1 MSEERTLVQQA
12 GQLFQVHPWHG
23 IPTWA
28 EPGRVL
34 NAFIELV
41 PTDGLKY
48 ELDRKTGHLRVDRPQ
63 RFSNRCPTLYGF
75 FPRTLGGAA
84 VAARSVE
91 RTGRAG
97 LLGDGDPLDVCV
109 LFGRTIRRGAFLA
122 HVRPVG
128 GVRTIDGETAD
139 DKILA
144 VLDADPAFGAASEVG
159 DLPGGLLERLRHY
172 FETYKQPPDAM
183 TPRVAVAETFGRA
196 EAIEVIRRAEADYV
210 SAFPSAL

>member
-1 MSEERTLVQQA
+1 MTEERNIVQQI

-28 EPGRVL
+28 GPGRVL

-41 PTDGLKY
+41 PTDGVKY
-48 ELDRKTGHLRVDRPQ
+48 ELDQKTGHLRVDRPQ

-75 FPRTLGGAA
+75 LPRTLGGAS
-84 VAARSVE
+84 VASRSSEV
-91 RTGRAG
+91 TGRPG

-109 LFGRTIRRGAFLA
+109 FFEGAIRRGGFLA

-128 GVRTIDGETAD
+128 GIRTLDGQTAD

-144 VLDADPAFGAASEVG
+144 VLDSDPAYGVASESDQV
-159 DLPGGLLERLRHY
+159 PTGLLDRLRHY

-183 TPRVAVAETFGRA
+183 TPRVTVAETFNRA
-196 EAIEVIRRAEADYV
+196 EAFEVIRRAEADYA
-210 SAFPSAL
+210 SAFPRAL